1 MRSRLPWL
9 LFGLTC
15 LIAVGH
21 ITLLIL
27 VEPPVFTKRAIAE
40 GFPLVT
46 VGAVTGAGVGA
57 LILSRYPRHRI
68 GWLFL
73 VGQLLT
79 EFDVAAQAYGEA
91 VLTGELGG
99 APGGHMAIWLSVLLG
114 AILTLT
120 YLAILFLLAPDG
132 HLLSSRW
139 RWAAAVPVVGL
150 ALHTLAVCLV
160 SPYRLNAS
168 KQVPGGAGT
177 LVNTLSVSGML
188 LVFLGLVIAAVSLVI
203 RLRRSAG
210 AAREQLWW
218 MAAAAGAL
226 AVGAGAGVGLSLLG
240 APNWV
245 DVIPMMVGYVCVP
258 LFTGIAVLRHR
269 LYDIDVIVNRAIALA
284 VLTAFVTAGYVAI
297 VVVIGRLVTPAANAF
312 WPSML
317 ATAVV
322 ALAFQPLRA
331 RVSRFADRIVY
342 GAQAVPYEALADFS
356 AGLQEAPE
364 SEAFLPRVAETIGR
378 SVSARQV
385 TIWIDVPGAP
395 RSSVS
400 WPAADQ
406 HPPDLVV
413 PVLDTAEQLGG
424 FSVSMP
430 PARALRGPERQ
441 LLGDF
446 AVQLVQAFRIRRLRS
461 ELTAKVDELDQK
473 TVELAAS
480 SRRLT
485 HAQEEERARFTQAI
499 RHAVLPYVEPLPAT
513 LTRLAGD
520 PARAA
525 GTAGEQLDAMTLASV
540 QALESLR
547 TLTRG
552 VFPAQLAHRG
562 LVSALSAHLADAG
575 LSGVFDS
582 DEQVT
587 AHRFDPRVE
596 SAAYFC
602 AVEFLRELDAPE
614 RVTLAREGDHLALS
628 VSGRASGDVGASTRH
643 LVDRVAA
650 LGGRA
655 SINAAAAVAVLRVR
669 LPFGADAGAAPRP
682 ADSVS
687 VKG

>member
-1 MRSRLPWL
+1 MRNRLPWL

-15 LIAVGH
+15 LIAIGH
-21 ITLLIL
+21 ITLL
-27 VEPPVFTKRAIAE
+27 VMAEPPLFTKRAIAE

-99 APGGHMAIWLSVLLG
+99 APGGHVAIWLSVMFG
-114 AILTLT
+114 AIVTLA
-120 YLAILFLLAPDG
+120 YLAVLFLLAPDG

-139 RWAAAVPVVGL
+139 RWAAAVPLVGL
-150 ALHTLAVCLV
+150 ALHSVAVSLV
-160 SPYRLNAS
+160 SPYRFDAS
-168 KQVPGGAGT
+168 KQVPGGPGP
-177 LVNTLSVSGML
+177 LVVTLSVSGML
-188 LVFLGLVIAAVSLVI
+188 LVCVGLVLAAVSLVI
-203 RLRRSAG
+203 RLRRSSG

-226 AVGAGAGVGLSLLG
+226 AVGAAAGVGLSLLG

-245 DVIPMMVGYVCVP
+245 DVIPMMAGYVCVP
-258 LFTGIAVLRHR
+258 IFTGIAVLRHR
-269 LYDIDVIVNRAIALA
+269 LYDIDVIVNRAIVLA

-297 VVVIGRLVTPAANAF
+297 VVVVGRVVAPAEGAF

-331 RVSRFADRIVY
+331 GVGRFADRIVY
-342 GAQAVPYEALADFS
+342 GSQAVPYVALAEFS
-356 AGLQEAPE
+356 AGLQEAPAT
-364 SEAFLPRVAETIGR
+364 EAFLPRVAETIGR
-378 SVSARQV
+378 AVSARQV

-395 RSSVS
+395 RASVA

-406 HPPDLVV
+406 HAPDLVV
-413 PVLDTAEQLGG
+413 PVRDGGKELGG

-430 PARALRGPERQ
+430 PARALRASERQ

-446 AVQLVQAFRIRRLRS
+446 AVQLVQAFRIRRLQA
-461 ELTAKVDELDQK
+461 ELTAKVDELDTK

-480 SRRLT
+480 SRRLA
-485 HAQEEERARFTQAI
+485 HAQAEERARFTTAI
-499 RHAVLPYVEPLPAT
+499 RHAVLPHLEPLPT
-513 LTRLAGD
+513 NLTRLAEDVARGGGD
-520 PARAA
+520 ADER
-525 GTAGEQLDAMTLASV
+525 LDAMTPASV
-540 QALESLR
+540 EALESLR

-575 LSGVFDS
+575 LSGVFEPD
-582 DEQVT
+582 DHVT
-587 AHRFDPRVE
+587 ARRFDPRVE
-596 SAAYFC
+596 SATYFC
-602 AVEFLRELDAPE
+602 AVEFLREVDHAERITLRLD
-614 RVTLAREGDHLALS
+614 GDDLVLS
-628 VSGRASGDVGASTRH
+628 VTGQACEDVVASTPH

-655 SINAAAAVAVLRVR
+655 TISAAAGEAVLSIRV
-669 LPFGADAGAAPRP
+669 PSGSDAAPSP
-682 ADSVS
+682 AHGVS
-687 VKG
+687 VEG

>member
-1 MRSRLPWL
+1 L

-21 ITLLIL
+21 ITLL
-27 VEPPVFTKRAIAE
+27 VWDEPSLFTKRAIAE

-99 APGGHMAIWLSVLLG
+99 APGGHVAIWLSVMFG
-114 AILTLT
+114 AVVTLA

-139 RWAAAVPVVGL
+139 RWAAALPVVGL
-150 ALHTLAVCLV
+150 VLHTVAVCLV
-160 SPYRLNAS
+160 SPYRFNAS
-168 KQVPGGAGT
+168 KQVPGGASD
-177 LVNTLSVSGML
+177 LVATLSVSGML
-188 LVFLGLVIAAVSLVI
+188 LVCLGLVTAAVSLVI
-203 RLRRSAG
+203 RLRRSSG

-226 AVGAGAGVGLSLLG
+226 AVGAATGVGLSLLG
-240 APNWV
+240 APNWI

-269 LYDIDVIVNRAIALA
+269 LYGIDVIVNRAIMLA

-297 VVVIGRLVTPAANAF
+297 VVVIGRLVTPAEDAF
-312 WPSML
+312 WASML

-322 ALAFQPLRA
+322 ALGFQPLRA

-356 AGLQEAPE
+356 AGLQAAPE
-364 SEAFLPRVAETIGR
+364 TEAFLPRVAEAIGR
-378 SVSARQV
+378 AVTARQV
-385 TIWIDVPGAP
+385 TIWIDVPEAH
-395 RSSVS
+395 RSTVA
-400 WPAADQ
+400 WPDADHQ

-413 PVLDTAEQLGG
+413 PVLDANEELGG

-430 PARALRGPERQ
+430 PSRALRASERQ

-446 AVQLVQAFRIRRLRS
+446 AVQLVQAFRIRRLQA
-461 ELTAKVDELDQK
+461 ELTVRVEELDQK

-480 SRRLT
+480 SLRLT
-485 HAQEEERARFTQAI
+485 RAQAEERARFTRAI
-499 RHAVLPYVEPLPAT
+499 RHAVLPHLEPLPAT

-520 PARAA
+520 SAKCG
-525 GTAGEQLDAMTLASV
+525 GTVAEQVDGMTLSSV

-575 LSGVFDS
+575 LSGVFES
-582 DEQVT
+582 DEQVR
-587 AHRFDPRVE
+587 ARRFDPRVE

-602 AVEFLRELDAPE
+602 AVEFLRELECPE
-614 RVTLAREGDHLALS
+614 RVILACDGDDLALS
-628 VSGRASGDVGASTRH
+628 VTGRASGDVVTSTRH

-655 SINAAAAVAVLRVR
+655 SISGAAAVAVLRVR
-669 LPFGADAGAAPRP
+669 LPFGADAPGL
-682 ADSVS
+682 ADSVA
-687 VKG
+687 VER